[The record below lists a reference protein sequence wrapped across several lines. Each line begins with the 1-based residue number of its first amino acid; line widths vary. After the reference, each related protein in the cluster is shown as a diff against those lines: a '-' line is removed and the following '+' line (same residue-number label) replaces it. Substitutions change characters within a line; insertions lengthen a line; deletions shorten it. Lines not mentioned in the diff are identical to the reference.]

1 MTSIEMCE
9 AIRAKLAEYEA
20 QQAENEC
27 LSEHGRLIASKVIG
41 ECRKIVIGMQMKEKE
56 GEN

>member
-20 QQAENEC
+20 QQEENEY
-27 LSEHGRLIASKVIG
+27 LSEHGRWIASKVIG
-41 ECRKIVIGMQMKEKE
+41 ECRKIVINMQMEEEE
-56 GEN
+56 GEE

>member
-27 LSEHGRLIASKVIG
+27 LSEHGRWIATKVI
-41 ECRKIVIGMQMKEKE
+41 EQCSRIVISMQIKEE
-56 GEN
+56 GEE